1 PKKSMWKIRVK
12 VIRLWK
18 HYSAAAGETM
28 EMVLVDAKGDKIRAS
43 IKKELVCQFDPFFSQ
58 GCSKLI
64 FNFSLTPSC
73 GQPIILIKLG
83 FFLQPDVIGQI
94 VEVSHVKV
102 VSVNSKDTQKISLEL
117 RDSNDERLS
126 MVLWGR
132 FAVDVSDA
140 IQLRKDRSISNA
152 YNVSD
157 VSLNPSMAEVD
168 AFIQL

>member
-1 PKKSMWKIRVK
+1 MSSMNFIYDLKPKKSMWKIRVK

-28 EMVLVDAKGDKIRAS
+28 EMVLVDAKGDKIHAS

-83 FFLQPDVIGQI
+83 FFLQPG
-94 VEVSHVKV
+94 
-102 VSVNSKDTQKISLEL
+102 SKT
-117 RDSNDERLS
+117 
-126 MVLWGR
+126 
-132 FAVDVSDA
+132 
-140 IQLRKDRSISNA
+140 
-152 YNVSD
+152 
-157 VSLNPSMAEVD
+157 
-168 AFIQL
+168 